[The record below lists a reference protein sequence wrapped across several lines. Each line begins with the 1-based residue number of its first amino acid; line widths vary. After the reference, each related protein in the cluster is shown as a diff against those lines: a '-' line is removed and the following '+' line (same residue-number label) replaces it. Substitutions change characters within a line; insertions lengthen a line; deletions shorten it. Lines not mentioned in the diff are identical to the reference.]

1 MTINRKH
8 RDYLEDIAR
17 EIRKVDQFIKEISFE
32 QFRVD
37 EKTVYAVIRAIE
49 IIGEASKK
57 VPDEIKQN
65 QPTIPWRE
73 ISGMR
78 DKLVHDYSGVN
89 LTIVWKTATEDLPEI
104 EPIILELLS
113 HY

>member
-1 MTINRKH
+1 MTTDRMH
-8 RDYLEDIAR
+8 RDYLEDIAE
-17 EIRKVDQFIKEISFE
+17 EIRKVSRFIKNMTFE
-32 QFRVD
+32 DFKAD

-49 IIGEASKK
+49 IIGEAAKK
-57 VPDEIKQN
+57 VPDEIKQD
-65 QPTIPWRE
+65 QTIIPWRA

-104 EPIILELLS
+104 EPHIIELLS
-113 HY
+113 RY

>member
-8 RDYLEDIAR
+8 RDYLEDIAG
-17 EIRKVDQFIKEISFE
+17 EIRKVAQFIKEFSFE

-65 QPTIPWRE
+65 QPSVPWRE

-104 EPIILELLS
+104 EPLILELLS
-113 HY
+113 QY

>member
-1 MTINRKH
+1 MTIDRKH
-8 RDYLEDIAR
+8 RDYLEDIAN
-17 EIRKVDQFIKEISFE
+17 EIRKVSYFIKEFSFE
-32 QFRVD
+32 QFKTD

-57 VPDEIKQN
+57 VPDEIKRN
-65 QPTIPWRE
+65 QTVIPWRE

-89 LTIVWKTATEDLPEI
+89 LGIVWKTATEDLPEI
-104 EPIILELLS
+104 EPLILELLMQ
-113 HY
+113 Y

>member
-8 RDYLEDIAR
+8 RDYLEDIAG
-17 EIRKVDQFIKEISFE
+17 EIRKVAQFIKEISFE

-57 VPDEIKQN
+57 VPDEIKQI
-65 QPTIPWRE
+65 QPTVPWRE

-89 LTIVWKTATEDLPEI
+89 LTIVWKTATEDLLEI
-104 EPIILELLS
+104 EPLILELLS
-113 HY
+113 Q